1 MSNSLIGSKFKNKVR
16 KLWAL
21 RMPFNSIYKED
32 IKALAKEH
40 NLKIIDVKFIESY
53 DKSLIAT
60 ETPKVTALDD
70 KPKPKPK
77 AKTKSIEPEKDEE

>member
-21 RMPFNSIYKED
+21 RMPHNSIYKED
-32 IKALAKEH
+32 VKSLAKAH
-40 NLKIIDVKFIESY
+40 NLKIIDIKLVDSY

-60 ETPKVTALDD
+60 DTPKVTAFDD

-77 AKTKSIEPEKDEE
+77 AKKVKREKDEE